1 MSAWQDISV
10 GLRNGVV
17 NWPEDWPYEL
27 TRVADMRANGTEF
40 NLSAISMS
48 VHIGT
53 HMDSPMHFLE
63 DAPSMETMP
72 LDATLGPCRVI
83 EIHDERLITVE
94 ELKPHV
100 PQPGERIL
108 FKTRNSARQWT
119 TDTFLEDFVHIPA
132 PTAQYLAAC
141 RIRTVGIDGLSV
153 GGYNTDGG
161 DCHRA
166 LLRAGIWIIEWL
178 DLRDVAPGLYELAC
192 LPLKLIGAEGAPAR
206 AAIRP
211 L

>member
-1 MSAWQDISV
+1 MSWQDISV
-10 GLRNGVV
+10 GLRNGIV

-53 HMDSPMHFLE
+53 HMDSPLHFLE
-63 DAPSMETMP
+63 DAASIETMP

-83 EIHDERLITVE
+83 EIHDERLITIE
-94 ELKPHV
+94 ELKPHA

-132 PTAQYLAAC
+132 PTAQYLADC
-141 RIRTVGIDGLSV
+141 RIRTVGIDALSV
-153 GGYNTDGG
+153 GGFNTDGG
-161 DCHRA
+161 ECHRI

-178 DLRDVAPGLYELAC
+178 DLRNVAPGPYELAC

-211 L
+211 I